1 MFSKIRRIIF
11 IGGNRFK
18 EDGPLLEFVDICIK
32 SNIACDVISDQE
44 RSVYPTESMGTLSEC
59 LNERGIKLH
68 SIDKLSVEIFRN
80 YEDKDTLIFCVNCK
94 WILSSEM
101 INIFPGRVF
110 NYHNSALPEQR
121 GAACHSWRLMQ
132 SINFTRLTIHE
143 VSPAIDKGK
152 VYIEDTIEFDKSI
165 SNLTQSY
172 QFISS
177 REGEL
182 FSNFLKRDSK
192 PSDQLEGGSY
202 YWPKLSTEVNGYINW
217 SWSAEEIVAFCNAFD
232 KPFDGAST
240 FLMGS
245 RARFSNV
252 MTADEGHSFHPF
264 QAGLIY
270 RISESD
276 IYIATRQG
284 GICVKELK
292 LNKSINIRAGLRF
305 VTPTDV
311 LFSALTTQV

>member
-1 MFSKIRRIIF
+1 MFSKIRRVVF

-18 EDGPLLEFVDICIK
+18 ENGPLLEFIDICIK

-44 RSVYPTESMGTLSEC
+44 RSFYPTESMGTFSEC
-59 LNERGIKLH
+59 LNERDIKLH
-68 SIDKLSVEIFRN
+68 SIDKLSIEFLRN
-80 YEDKDTLIFCVNCK
+80 YEDKNTLIFCVNCK

-152 VYIEDTIEFDKSI
+152 VYIQDAIDFDKSI

-177 REGEL
+177 REAKL
-182 FSNFLKRDSK
+182 FSNFLKGDYKS
-192 PSDQLEGGSY
+192 SDQFEGDSY

-217 SWSAEEIVAFCNAFD
+217 SWSAKEIVAFCNAFD

-240 FLMGS
+240 FLKDS
-245 RARFSNV
+245 RVRLSNV
-252 MTADEGHSFHPF
+252 VAVDEECNFHPF

-270 RISESD
+270 RVSESNV
-276 IYIATRQG
+276 YIATHQG

-292 LNKSINIRAGLRF
+292 LNKSINIREGLRF
-305 VTPTDV
+305 VTPPDV